1 MAFGEVTKY
10 SFSYYA
16 MFDEHR
22 NNEKFPIQKQE
33 DIGQA
38 SKIFSTHD

>member
-16 MFDEHR
+16 MSDEHR
-22 NNEKFPIQKQE
+22 NNEKLPIQKQE

-38 SKIFSTHD
+38 SKIFSNHD